1 MLHLFKDYG
10 VGGAS
15 SDKCI
20 STGDKDPLSQTILQL
35 FSPPSSVGYS
45 FGVDSLPVEF
55 YSDLFD
61 LLSEI
66 GWEDINM
73 YVNIIG
79 YPGTYSSYATLT
91 KKGFEWEVNFYDEN
105 SDDEDW

>member
-1 MLHLFKDYG
+1 
-10 VGGAS
+10 
-15 SDKCI
+15 
-20 STGDKDPLSQTILQL
+20 
-35 FSPPSSVGYS
+35 
-45 FGVDSLPVEF
+45 
-55 YSDLFD
+55 
-61 LLSEI
+61 
-66 GWEDINM
+66 M